1 MSRYYHVKFSDCSD
15 VHRGLGG
22 ILSVKKEKLSKKDVV
37 IGMQVLA
44 RWSVNDQYYEGR
56 IEEISDAKIVL
67 DPEELMPKTPQEKN
81 RDTKVLCFCF
91 FPRPLVPP
99 LGVMFFSS
107 PCRRRRLLVPS

>member
-1 MSRYYHVKFSDCSD
+1 MSQYYHVKFSDCSE

-22 ILSVKKEKLSKKDVV
+22 ILSVKKEKLSKKDLV

-44 RWSVNDQYYEGR
+44 RWSVNDKYYEGR

-67 DPEELMPKTPQEKN
+67 DPEELMPKTRQEKN
-81 RDTKVLCFCF
+81 RDAKVLCFCF
-91 FPRPLVPP
+91 FPRPLVP
-99 LGVMFFSS
+99 LVMFFSS